1 MATSPKTNRMV
12 LAAVI
17 ASSIAIPAEGLR
29 QVAYRDPPGVLT
41 VCFGSANNVQV
52 GKTYSLEEC
61 NERLTNEMR
70 EAIETVERCVP
81 GLPVGMLAAFGDA
94 VFNLGPTIVC
104 DKKNSTA
111 ARMLA
116 GGSAH
121 WEDAC
126 RQLPRWSKAKVSG
139 FYIELPGLVKRRQRE
154 MEVCIQGAA

>member
-41 VCFGSANNVQV
+41 VCFGSTNNVQV

-81 GLPVGMLAAFGDA
+81 GLPVGKLAAFGDA
-94 VFNLGPTIVC
+94 TFNLGPRLVC
-104 DKKNSTA
+104 DKSTSTA
-111 ARMLA
+111 ARLLA
-116 GGSAH
+116 AGK
-121 WEDAC
+121 WDEAC
-126 RQLPRWSKAKVSG
+126 RELPRWDKAKVAGVMVS
-139 FYIELPGLVKRRQRE
+139 LPGLTKRRARE
-154 MEVCIQGAA
+154 MEVCLKGAV